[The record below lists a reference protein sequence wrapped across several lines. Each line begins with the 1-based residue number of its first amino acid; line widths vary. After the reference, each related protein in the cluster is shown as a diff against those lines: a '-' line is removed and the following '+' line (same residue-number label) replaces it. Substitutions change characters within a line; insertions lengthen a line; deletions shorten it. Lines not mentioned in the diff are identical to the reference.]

1 MRTLLFR
8 FILPLLCMLLVL
20 NTVRAAQLVDNN
32 RSMVLTNDEQQWLAA
47 HPEVTIAYDG
57 FFPPYSFINDDGELE
72 GFSIDL
78 IRLISQKTGI
88 RFNIHPQHGWKAL
101 YQAAQDKDVDMI
113 ATLVEREE
121 RKQWF
126 DFSNPYIFKS
136 LVVITRSDDTRI
148 NRRADIRGKTVA
160 MVKSYQY
167 ATQALNDYPSIKP
180 LYVDTILDA
189 LNAVSTGKADATIT
203 FLSAGHY
210 YRNKYLL
217 TNLKYASVYDKNSS
231 FESFGVRKDWPELAA
246 ILDKALKTIPESR
259 LQKLR
264 EKWLPMDHIDEL
276 VEINLTDA
284 ERAWIER
291 HPEIRLGIDPEFAPF
306 EFMDKGEYQ
315 GITSDYIR
323 LLNQRLG
330 LNMTLVPDLT
340 WREVIEKAKKR
351 EIDVLPAVGVTV
363 ERQRYLSY
371 TDEYLSFHRVI
382 VMRNKASFIAGLSD
396 LEDYSI
402 GVQQNSSHHGFLLE
416 NTVVQPVLYP
426 SLKKSLMAVS
436 GGEVDAMVGNVAAI
450 TYWIRKL
457 NLTNLKIAAPISTEV
472 NSLHFAV
479 RKDWPELT
487 SILQKGLDSIG
498 PRQRKKIS
506 EKWLTLKYEPQM
518 DYTLLALIVGLF
530 SVVVMIVLTWNITL
544 KRKVRQRTAE
554 LNYTSNYDLLTGLP
568 NRFLVLDRLKQQLNL
583 ARNGSDKVAI
593 ISIDI
598 DDFKRI
604 NEVYGYQTGDEV
616 LKTYAGRLQS
626 ALDTNHTLGRI
637 GGNQFL
643 VVYSQFTDDSDIAFL
658 AEQLVSLSEEPLAI
672 KNLNIALSI
681 SMGIALYPNDS
692 DSADSLLKYADS
704 ASRYIKKDQQSRY
717 AFFAGRIDREI
728 SRKLELERYIHSALA
743 NNELEVFYQPK
754 LDARNRK
761 IVSFEALIR
770 WNNPVLGAVS
780 PAEFIP
786 LVEKNG
792 LILPIGRF
800 VLEQSLTALAQWHQ
814 RYGVDFIMAVNL
826 SPVQF
831 LNDELIPLI
840 KHLVAEKSLPPHLIE
855 FEITEGVLLSDT
867 ESVKEKLRQIEEMG
881 SLLAMDDF
889 GTGYSSMSYLRTYK
903 FDTIK
908 IDREFIT
915 DLPTEASDRKLVA
928 ATIAM
933 AHELGMIVVAE
944 GVETAE
950 QEQILMDCQCDL
962 LQGWLYSK
970 AESFSDISAMLDR
983 DYLVQDKTSG

>member
-1 MRTLLFR
+1 
-8 FILPLLCMLLVL
+8 ML
-20 NTVRAAQLVDNN
+20 TSN
-32 RSMVLTNDEQQWLAA
+32 RPMVLTNDEQQWLAA

-57 FFPPYSFINDDGELE
+57 YFPPYSFINDDGELE

-78 IRLISQKTGI
+78 MRLISQKTGI
-88 RFNIHPQHGWKAL
+88 RFNIHPQHGWKEL

-113 ATLVEREE
+113 ATLVDREE
-121 RKQWF
+121 RRQWF

-160 MVKSYQY
+160 MVKGYQY

-217 TNLKYASVYDKNSS
+217 TNLKYATVYDKNSS

-246 ILDKALKTIPESR
+246 ILDKALETIPESR

-264 EKWLPMDHIDEL
+264 EKWLPVDHIDEL

-284 ERAWIER
+284 ERAWIEQN
-291 HPEIRLGIDPEFAPF
+291 PEIRLGIDPEFAPF

-315 GITSDYIR
+315 GIASDYIR

-340 WREVIEKAKKR
+340 WSEVIEKAKKR

-402 GVQQNSSHHGFLLE
+402 GVQQNSSHHGYLLE

-544 KRKVRQRTAE
+544 KRKVRQRTTE

-583 ARNGSDKVAI
+583 ASNGSDKVAI

-658 AEQLVSLSEEPLAI
+658 AEQLVGLSEEPLAI

-681 SMGIALYPNDS
+681 SMGIALYPDDS

-717 AFFAGRIDREI
+717 AFFAGKIDQEI
-728 SRKLELERYIHSALA
+728 SRKLELERYIHSALE

-761 IVSFEALIR
+761 IVSFEALLR

-800 VLEQSLTALAQWHQ
+800 VLEQSLTALARWHQ
-814 RYGVDFIMAVNL
+814 RYGVDFIMAVYL

-840 KHLVAEKSLPPHLIE
+840 KHLIAGKSLPPHLIE